1 MGNCIN
7 EGMSSDAV
15 QCEGKTKKGGAC
27 KNKVKKGRFCHIHA
41 QKRELFWDQPHLQ
54 KVVPVVVAPAPKVVV
69 PDAKSEPAGMDKRT
83 VDKVVRKLKR
93 KGMEK
98 CIPVVKSVLREK
110 KKKKKKKKTERVPET
125 SPVKVPGGDDWPGD
139 FPSVEVLMENPKVI
153 DYEKEA
159 FAANKIPDSWKGGV
173 PLVYAPPEWYPQ
185 MNRDEL
191 PGRWKVGVPKKTQKK
206 TVVVKTPKNPVV
218 AIEEDW
224 DDDFIYIAEPREK
237 KPKDVSKAKWK
248 QLNLEAKRAIAR
260 AGRAGGAKQLLV
272 EPKMDVGE
280 YENDVDWTDGV
291 ITKHPVMDELKEF
304 LAEEMPSMKAKVVKK
319 DDDGSVT
326 TYGFVFN
333 ENEKLSLLPE
343 DAAAQVLVVK
353 RHGKVPGK

>member
-1 MGNCIN
+1 M
-7 EGMSSDAV
+7 
-15 QCEGKTKKGGAC
+15 
-27 KNKVKKGRFCHIHA
+27 
-41 QKRELFWDQPHLQ
+41 
-54 KVVPVVVAPAPKVVV
+54 
-69 PDAKSEPAGMDKRT
+69 
-83 VDKVVRKLKR
+83 
-93 KGMEK
+93 
-98 CIPVVKSVLREK
+98 
-110 KKKKKKKKTERVPET
+110 
-125 SPVKVPGGDDWPGD
+125 
-139 FPSVEVLMENPKVI
+139 
-153 DYEKEA
+153 
-159 FAANKIPDSWKGGV
+159 
-173 PLVYAPPEWYPQ
+173 
-185 MNRDEL
+185 
-191 PGRWKVGVPKKTQKK
+191 
-206 TVVVKTPKNPVV
+206 
-218 AIEEDW
+218 
-224 DDDFIYIAEPREK
+224 
-237 KPKDVSKAKWK
+237 SKAKWK